1 MLENT
6 IITGFADEIHTD
18 IKVQV
23 KQLQELGIKY
33 IEFRSANGKNVAD
46 YSLEEGKELKKYLSE
61 NNIRISAIGSPI
73 GKIMITD
80 DFEPHFE
87 VYKKVV
93 EIAKLF
99 ETPYIRMFSFYIPK
113 GEDPEIYYD
122 EVLNRTKRMI
132 DYAKIHN
139 IILLHENEKDIYG
152 DIAPRCFKLLKT
164 FYCDNFKCTFDFA
177 NFVQCRQETLKAY
190 ELLKP
195 YIEYIHIKDAVL
207 ETGEVVPAGE
217 GDGNVQEI
225 LKELDKSGYN
235 GYLSLEPHLAE
246 FAALKSLEKN
256 SKQRTLTDGEVAFQ
270 IAYKALQKILSEN

>member
-23 KQLQELGIKY
+23 KQLQDLGIKY

-46 YSLEEGKELKKYLSE
+46 YSLEEVKELKKYLSE

-113 GEDPEIYYD
+113 GEDPEIYHD

-152 DIAPRCFKLLKT
+152 DIAPRCFNLFKT

-177 NFVQCRQETLKAY
+177 NFVQCRQDTLKAY

-217 GDGNVQEI
+217 GDGNVHEI